1 MRFCGFIFVGIDD
14 VSSQSG
20 ISIYP
25 DPANEYIN
33 ISTSQNESGNLT
45 IFNILG
51 EIVYENYMEK
61 RILIHT
67 ENWENGI
74 YFSEL
79 EVEQEN
85 SW

>member
-1 MRFCGFIFVGIDD
+1 MFDCVFVDLFFVGIDD

-45 IFNILG
+45 I
-51 EIVYENYMEK
+51 YENYMEK

-74 YFSEL
+74 YFFRAGSRTGKFM
-79 EVEQEN
+79 VN
-85 SW
+85 H

>member
-1 MRFCGFIFVGIDD
+1 MFDCVFVDLFFVGIDD

-61 RILIHT
+61 RYL
-67 ENWENGI
+67 
-74 YFSEL
+74 FF
-79 EVEQEN
+79 Q
-85 SW
+85 SWK